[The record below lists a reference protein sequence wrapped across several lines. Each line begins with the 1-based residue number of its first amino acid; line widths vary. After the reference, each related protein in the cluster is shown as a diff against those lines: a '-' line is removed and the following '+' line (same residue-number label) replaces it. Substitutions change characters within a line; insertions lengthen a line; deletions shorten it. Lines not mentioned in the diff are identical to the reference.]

1 VLPLLY
7 QNARGNES
15 CDANSKKFW
24 EKNVAN
30 EGILKDEIKKFKKD
44 EKSA

>member
-1 VLPLLY
+1 MKDAMQI
-7 QNARGNES
+7 QNFFR
-15 CDANSKKFW
+15 

-30 EGILKDEIKKFKKD
+30 QGILKDEIKKFKKD